1 MVNLRGGREPEH
13 SAENKLWILICILK
27 GVPRPKSK
35 GLCCYD
41 LVLRCPHKDQV
52 PSLVLPGWWLK
63 LQEVGQL
70 RSFQLWGHALEG
82 DVGIQH
88 LPFLSVWLRG
98 GDQLCFSTPLLPC
111 CFTTD
116 PTTTGLGLKR

>member
-27 GVPRPKSK
+27 GVSRPKSK

-63 LQEVGQL
+63 PQEVGQL

-82 DVGIQH
+82 DVGMPT
-88 LPFLSVWLRG
+88 LAFFLSGYEKVSSFASVHPSYHAVSPQTQQQQDWG
-98 GDQLCFSTPLLPC
+98 
-111 CFTTD
+111 
-116 PTTTGLGLKR
+116 